1 MKPEGPPPKTDL
13 IGRISAWVLQLP
25 PVRWLKPI
33 MDDYGAAGGGLLAS
47 GVAFNSLFAVLPA
60 ILLIVSLLGL
70 YLDDPLRLEQLV
82 QAFARQFPP
91 LEEFF
96 RQALDQF
103 RAGAVSFSVL
113 GAIGLV
119 WGSSRF
125 YQSLDE
131 AIARIFRGSR
141 ERDPIQR
148 GLRGILSVGLLVGA
162 VVGAVGFSQVVNDVR
177 VDVPGSSGVLDLLSS
192 SVGSILGTVLIF
204 AAVVGVIYRMVPTET
219 PSSASRRR
227 PGVCDRDHP
236 GRPDRHL
243 RGADPAAHRRPPR
256 IRGVRGGVRGHDLA
270 VVPRPGPADW
280 RGVGPSPGAERG
292 RRPGALRIDPR
303 WRVIDR
309 GRRPKWVSA
318 AGFRS
323 GDRTWRWPTGAGH
336 S

>member
-13 IGRISAWVLQLP
+13 IGRISAWVLELP

-192 SVGSILGTVLIF
+192 SVGSIIGTILIF

-219 PSSASRRR
+219 PSWRA
-227 PGVCDRDHP
+227 V
-236 GRPDRHL
+236 
-243 RGADPAAHRRPPR
+243 AVPAAAIGTTLAVLTGIFAVLTPRLIGALHVFAAFVAVFAAMIWLSYLAQALLIGAAWVHRR
-256 IRGVRGGVRGHDLA
+256 A
-270 VVPRPGPADW
+270 QNEAQ
-280 RGVGPSPGAERG
+280 G
-292 RRPGALRIDPR
+292 REP
-303 WRVIDR
+303 
-309 GRRPKWVSA
+309 
-318 AGFRS
+318 
-323 GDRTWRWPTGAGH
+323 
-336 S
+336 

>member
-192 SVGSILGTVLIF
+192 SVGSIIGTVLIF

-219 PSSASRRR
+219 PSWRA
-227 PGVCDRDHP
+227 V
-236 GRPDRHL
+236 
-243 RGADPAAHRRPPR
+243 AVPAAAIGITLAVLTGIFAVLTPRLIGALHVFAAFVAVFAAMIWLSYLAQALLIGAAWVHRRAR
-256 IRGVRGGVRGHDLA
+256 NE
-270 VVPRPGPADW
+270 
-280 RGVGPSPGAERG
+280 AEG
-292 RRPGALRIDPR
+292 REP
-303 WRVIDR
+303 
-309 GRRPKWVSA
+309 
-318 AGFRS
+318 
-323 GDRTWRWPTGAGH
+323 
-336 S
+336 